1 MKFSSELMVV
11 EGDVGWECGKSM
23 ARFPSTNVQS
33 NILEDEH

>member
-1 MKFSSELMVV
+1 MVV
-11 EGDVGWECGKSM
+11 EGDVGWECEKFM